1 LLYLV
6 KIMEINELKT
16 KINQLINHYTNKKQE
31 ATQIIQQLFT
41 KLNSLKELEALEKLP
56 PQFLT
61 AYLLYRQAFY
71 SNYQEEHLQ
80 QANFDREKY
89 LERLEK
95 EIELTAEIRKQ
106 DIIDDLL
113 GLITNDQINIVEL
126 TTSINQTLKSREL
139 ENHEKN

>member
-1 LLYLV
+1 
-6 KIMEINELKT
+6 MEINELKT